1 MKSTH
6 VPMRT
11 CLGCAQRKGKEDL
24 VRIVMKDGT
33 LMVDAGG
40 RLPGR
45 GAYLCHRSA
54 CVQAL
59 LKKRGR
65 LSYALRVSLP
75 RDVEEEFLRGL
86 LQSRGKE

>member
-1 MKSTH
+1 MRVTH

-11 CLGCAQRKGKEDL
+11 CLGCGQQQGKEDL

-33 LMVDAGG
+33 LMVDGDR

-54 CVQAL
+54 CVHAL
-59 LKKRGR
+59 LKKRRR
-65 LSYALRVSLP
+65 LSYALRVALP
-75 RDVEEEFLRGL
+75 RDVEENFLRGL
-86 LQSRGKE
+86 LQSRGIE